1 MLRDISRRRLLPRL
15 DVTVGF
21 FIQSKRT
28 LESLSQVGVGISVR
42 ERFSMQPLAIMSA
55 VISPIPAMVSAMV
68 SPSLEQRHVLVTETK
83 DIVPLATMTNA
94 LMIVQEYGHVMLPFL
109 KEPHVPA
116 LSQWMTKVERPYA

>member
-1 MLRDISRRRLLPRL
+1 
-15 DVTVGF
+15 
-21 FIQSKRT
+21 
-28 LESLSQVGVGISVR
+28 
-42 ERFSMQPLAIMSA
+42 MQPL
-55 VISPIPAMVSAMV
+55 AMVSAMV
-68 SPSLEQRHVLVTETK
+68 LPSLEQRHVLVTETK

>member
-1 MLRDISRRRLLPRL
+1 MVRDISRRRLWPRL

-21 FIQSKRT
+21 FIQSEST
-28 LESLSQVGVGISVR
+28 LEGLSQVGVGMSVR